1 MSPIPQ
7 IITFSLIL
15 HLSIL
20 TSTIVDGAETETHL
34 HFYFHDIPSGTNPT
48 AVRVAAASSTST
60 SSTGFG
66 AMVMMD
72 DPLTAEPD
80 LSSALVG
87 RAQGIYALASR
98 DESGHLLMAMNL
110 VFMDKEN
117 NGSTLAVLGRN
128 SVFDAIREMPVVGG
142 SGKFRY
148 ARGYIHAKSVTFD
161 QTTGNAVV
169 EYNVT
174 VFHQGPVSG

>member
-1 MSPIPQ
+1 MSATTK
-7 IITFSLIL
+7 IITLFLIFHFCLLSLI
-15 HLSIL
+15 
-20 TSTIVDGAETETHL
+20 IVDGAEIETHL

-48 AVRVAAASSTST
+48 AVRVAEAPGTTTSP
-60 SSTGFG
+60 TGFG

-98 DESGHLLMAMNL
+98 DEGGHLLMALNL

-128 SVFDAIREMPVVGG
+128 SVFDKIREMPVVGG

-148 ARGYIHAKSVTFD
+148 ARGYIHAKSYIFD
-161 QTTGNAVV
+161 QSTGNAVV

-174 VFHQGPVSG
+174 VFHQG